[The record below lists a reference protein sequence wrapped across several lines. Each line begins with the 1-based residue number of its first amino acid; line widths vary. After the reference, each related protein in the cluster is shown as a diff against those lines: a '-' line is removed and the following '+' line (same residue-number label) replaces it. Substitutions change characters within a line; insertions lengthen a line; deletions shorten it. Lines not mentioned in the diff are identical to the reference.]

1 MYTKKYKPILVAAGA
16 TVNFDSSYVGGF
28 LCTTAGTI
36 TIRRNNPDGTTTI
49 LLNLFA
55 VASTGGN
62 NFAEIP
68 MFIGVN
74 GGSITSALAVGV
86 LLA

>member
-28 LCTTAGTI
+28 LCTTTGNI
-36 TIRRNNPDGTTTI
+36 TIRRNNPDGTTTV
-49 LLNLFA
+49 LLATFL
-55 VASTGGN
+55 VASTAGN
-62 NFAEIP
+62 NFVEIP

-74 GGSITSALAVGV
+74 GGSITSATAVGV